1 MEYPQLYKPSLAE
14 AIDRNEKDLFRAS
27 HKLNIACKK
36 AVETAIR
43 ENFDG
48 MHLKTGCIA
57 QVLEEYGTDRVNWVL
72 ANTVQQKDYDG
83 RFSRDNKEWAKSF
96 PVPES
101 GASGYDLRCDF
112 IVESHPAVLDGFI
125 HLARKEQA
133 MEQEKPEKAGKAEHK
148 PSIKGQLSAPPVPG
162 NKPQAKNRDRE
173 VR

>member
-101 GASGYDLRCDF
+101 GRPAMTCAAILSWRATRLCWTASSIL
-112 IVESHPAVLDGFI
+112 PARSRLWN
-125 HLARKEQA
+125 RKSRKK
-133 MEQEKPEKAGKAEHK
+133 QERRNISRLSRGSYPRRLFPETNPRQKTETG
-148 PSIKGQLSAPPVPG
+148 
-162 NKPQAKNRDRE
+162 R
-173 VR
+173 